1 MAQSDLVRLNGGI
14 RWHGIGGP
22 TYSKWNNQGRR
33 LKASRFLRVGGV
45 GDMCVALGAER
56 KPRVRN
62 PHKEVI
68 REVR

>member
-22 TYSKWNNQGRR
+22 RYSKWNKQGLG
-33 LKASRFLRVGGV
+33 LKASRFLRV

-56 KPRVRN
+56 RG
-62 PHKEVI
+62 
-68 REVR
+68 